1 MQYKLD
7 KLTSVLYILAMTSST
22 TTSVRAPGCGE
33 LTQRDR
39 RNLRWYL
46 SALLG
51 WAIAYMLAT
60 FLIRRGWVQAD
71 AVGAAVALLPSL
83 IAIAPAMAFV
93 RFLREADELQR
104 LIELQ
109 ALALGVGAAFIVFPC
124 AQLLERLGFTLAA
137 WRDVVPMV
145 FVATYSISA
154 VLGHRRYR

>member
-1 MQYKLD
+1 
-7 KLTSVLYILAMTSST
+7 MTST
-22 TTSVRAPGCGE
+22 TPTSAHTLGCGE

-51 WAIAYMLAT
+51 WAIAFTLGT
-60 FLIRRGWVQAD
+60 FLIATGRVKAD
-71 AVGAAVALLPSL
+71 AAGAAVALLPSL
-83 IAIAPAMAFV
+83 VAVVPAMAFL

-124 AQLLERLGFTLAA
+124 VQLLERLGFTLAA
-137 WRDVVPMV
+137 WHDVVPMV
-145 FVATYSISA
+145 FIATYSISA